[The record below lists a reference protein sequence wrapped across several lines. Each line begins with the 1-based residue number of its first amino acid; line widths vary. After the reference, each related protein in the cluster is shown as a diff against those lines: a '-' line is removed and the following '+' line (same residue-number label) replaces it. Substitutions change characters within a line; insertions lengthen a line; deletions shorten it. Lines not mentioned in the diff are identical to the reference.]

1 MEKTLEMEK
10 VKEGYKLTLIG
21 VIPDDWEVKKLG
33 QIGVF
38 QTSSIDKTIKVNEDL
53 VFLTNYM
60 NVYKHETIN
69 NKSAQNFQVV
79 SAKQSQIQSCNLK
92 KGDILFTPS
101 SETPYDIG
109 HSSAVFED
117 LQNTV
122 FSYHL
127 IRFRP
132 KITLDVLYS
141 HYFCNNQT
149 VLCQFTKYATGSTR
163 FTISIKT
170 FSNIIIPIPPLP
182 EQQKIASILSTWDEA
197 ISKQKNLVEQTK
209 KRNQGL
215 AQQLLTGKKRLKGFE
230 GEWNNL
236 KFGEVINRI
245 TRRNDIENTNVVT
258 ISAKRGFVRQDDF
271 FNKQVA
277 SETLTNYY
285 LIKKGE
291 FAYNKS
297 YSGGYPMGA
306 FKRLDNFDFGV
317 VTTLYICFSI
327 KNDFDSDFFK
337 QYFEAGQMTHGLT
350 KIAQEGGRAHG
361 LLNIGL
367 TDFLSLKIKVPTL
380 PEQKAI
386 SQLIE
391 NAELEL
397 KLQESQLESLQN
409 EKKGLMQMLLTGEVR
424 VKVN

>member
-1 MEKTLEMEK
+1 MEKMLEIEK
-10 VKEGYKLTLIG
+10 VKKGYKQTSIG
-21 VIPDDWEVKKLG
+21 LIPDDWEVKKLSQLG
-33 QIGVF
+33 EVINGLTYSPEDIKPDGILVLRSSNIKDRQLEFNDNVF
-38 QTSSIDKTIKVNEDL
+38 VNTDKYNPVR
-53 VFLTNYM
+53 
-60 NVYKHETIN
+60 
-69 NKSAQNFQVV
+69 
-79 SAKQSQIQSCNLK
+79 
-92 KGDILFTPS
+92 KGDILICVRNGS
-101 SETPYDIG
+101 KALIG
-109 HSSAVFED
+109 KNAMITSAAEGLAFGAFMAVFRGNQNDFLFQIFGTD
-117 LQNTV
+117 LYQKEIHRN
-122 FSYHL
+122 L
-127 IRFRP
+127 G
-132 KITLDVLYS
+132 
-141 HYFCNNQT
+141 
-149 VLCQFTKYATGSTR
+149 ATINSINGSDLKL
-163 FTISIKT
+163 FK
-170 FSNIIIPIPPLP
+170 FPIPPLP
-182 EQQKIASILSTWDEA
+182 EQQKIAAILSTWDEA
-197 ISKQKNLVEQTK
+197 LSKQKLLVEQTK
-209 KRNQGL
+209 KRNKGI
-215 AQQLLTGKKRLKGFE
+215 AQQLLTGKKRLKGFD

-337 QYFEAGQMTHGLT
+337 HYFEAGQMTHGLT

-424 VKVN
+424 VKVI